1 MLRRPISFDSVI
13 ERTLTR
19 REAAVWL
26 TGFAI
31 VSALIVLTRFA
42 SDDPDSALYAG
53 ISERLAALPPSRW
66 IAPEWWG
73 FWNGQGLFREHP
85 AGVFFL
91 PALLGWMGVPAIQ
104 ASYVVGAAIGL
115 ACLLIIGR
123 LVSRIAGP
131 PEGRAALVL
140 LQLMPA
146 AFLFRI
152 RSNHEYPMLLCLL
165 LALVAVDG
173 VRRSWA
179 WALLLAGA
187 VTAALLVKG
196 VFVAIVLLGA
206 ALWALLNPTRAPG
219 SIARPIAAGAFAL
232 AAAILAAWAYDD
244 AYMRATGERFWL
256 PYWNR
261 QMGSVTV
268 ATPGDDASELAGH
281 LLFYVSRV
289 LWHSAPWGLALIAAA
304 VARRRVAAGSDPDD
318 GRARRGLQFSIAF
331 AACAMLL
338 LSPSSRFAER
348 YMFSPVFAVAAAGA
362 VVAYRRWPPVAQ
374 ALAWFD
380 ARVPALPAALW
391 TGLML
396 ARLVLGPFL
405 PRIS

>member
-1 MLRRPISFDSVI
+1 VI
-13 ERTLTR
+13 DRTLTR
-19 REAAVWL
+19 RDAAVWL

-31 VSALIVLTRFA
+31 VSALIVVTRFA

-73 FWNGQGLFREHP
+73 FWDGQGLFREHP
-85 AGVFFL
+85 AGVFLL
-91 PALLGWMGVPAIQ
+91 PTLLGWLGVPAVQ
-104 ASYVVGAAIGL
+104 AAYVVGAATGL

-131 PEGRAALVL
+131 AEGRAALVL

-165 LALVAVDG
+165 VALVAVDG
-173 VRRSWA
+173 VRRSWG
-179 WALLLAGA
+179 WTALLAIALA
-187 VTAALLVKG
+187 AALLVKG
-196 VFVAIVLLGA
+196 VFVSIVLLGA
-206 ALWALLNPTRAPG
+206 GLWALLNPTRTPG
-219 SIARPIAAGAFAL
+219 SIWRPIAAGAIAV
-232 AAAILAAWAYDD
+232 AITIVVAWAYDA
-244 AYMRATGERFWL
+244 AYLRATGERFWL

-268 ATPGDDASELAGH
+268 ATPADDASGLAGH
-281 LLFYVSRV
+281 LLFYLSRV
-289 LWHSAPWGLALIAAA
+289 LWHSAPWGLALIAAG
-304 VARRRVAAGSDPDD
+304 VARRRVPVASLADD
-318 GRARRGLQFSIAF
+318 GRARRGLQFAIAF
-331 AACAMLL
+331 AMCAMLL

-348 YMFSPVFAVAAAGA
+348 YMFSPVFAIAAAGA
-362 VVAYRRWPPVAQ
+362 VVAWRRWPPVART
-374 ALAWFD
+374 LTWFD
-380 ARVPALPAALW
+380 AHVPALPAALW
-391 TGLML
+391 TVLMV